1 MPRKYRLDKLE
12 IPDLTAFSNKVR
24 RQVMGKGARIL
35 ALRVREIVPD
45 SGNQHK
51 GKLKKSIRYGTK
63 KAGFQGYVKAKA
75 PHAHLVHDG
84 AKAHIIPAPKDP
96 EKLRQAWMWYP
107 GGRPIQHP
115 GIQHPNPFLIK
126 AGEDSVEEVN
136 RALKEAADTATAE
149 IAEGT

>member
-12 IPDLTAFSNKVR
+12 IPDLEGFTNKVR
-24 RQVMGKGARIL
+24 RQVMSKGARIL

-45 SGNQHK
+45 SGIAHK
-51 GKLKKSIRYGTK
+51 NKLKKSIRYGTK

-96 EKLRQAWMWYP
+96 EKLKRAWMWYP
-107 GGRPIQHP
+107 GGRPVQHP

-136 RALKEAADTATAE
+136 RALKEAADTAVVE
-149 IAEGT
+149 IAEGR